1 MEVHDMNIN
10 RIAIISLPVT
20 NQQVAK
26 AFYTE
31 ILGFTVIRDNPFEQN
46 HRWIELAPN
55 GSATTITLVTWFPH
69 MPPGSIHGL
78 VLVTDNLAEAHETL
92 KERGLA
98 ISPIETAPWGQF
110 ATFTDP
116 DGNGWV
122 LQQTAPDA

>member
-1 MEVHDMNIN
+1 MNIN
-10 RIAIISLPVT
+10 RIAIISLPVA
-20 NQQVAK
+20 NQQIAK

-31 ILGFTVIRDNPFEQN
+31 ILGFTVIRDNPFEQD

-69 MPPGSIHGL
+69 MPPGSLHGL
-78 VLVTDNLAEAHETL
+78 VLDTDNLMDAHETL
-92 KERGLA
+92 KARGLE
-98 ISPIETAPWGQF
+98 ISPIEMAPWGQF

-122 LQQTAPDA
+122 LQQAVPDA